1 MSRDD
6 ARSLGDGQGPSP
18 RTAPAWQPSGSAKS
32 HSTEQRAAWGRSQ
45 GSGVRDRG
53 GVEGPSSFPRYRL
66 SYFAVR
72 SRYRSEKS
80 KRQGTASHSNRKL
93 EAGCLTDELID
104 SAY

>member
-1 MSRDD
+1 M
-6 ARSLGDGQGPSP
+6 
-18 RTAPAWQPSGSAKS
+18 
-32 HSTEQRAAWGRSQ
+32 
-45 GSGVRDRG
+45 VRDPPRGRPLPGSRLAVLRVTPLSREPRGGGHRG

>member
-1 MSRDD
+1 MVRGPPRGRPLPGSRL
-6 ARSLGDGQGPSP
+6 AVLRVTPLSREPHGGG
-18 RTAPAWQPSGSAKS
+18 
-32 HSTEQRAAWGRSQ
+32 SQ

-80 KRQGTASHSNRKL
+80 KRQGTASHSNCKL